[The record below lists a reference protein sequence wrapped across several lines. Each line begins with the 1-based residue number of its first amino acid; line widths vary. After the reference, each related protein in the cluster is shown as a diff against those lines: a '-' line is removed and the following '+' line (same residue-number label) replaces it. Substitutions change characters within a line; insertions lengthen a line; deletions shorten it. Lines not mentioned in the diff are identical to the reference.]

1 MSIATGTRSPSG
13 SEAGSRLRSG
23 IRAGFRP
30 RRRRRNADDYA
41 SVWIHLIA
49 LGVIAVALLPI
60 VWMIIASISPP
71 ADLLSR
77 PLRWIPRHPDFSR
90 YNDVFT
96 GAADSPAGA
105 FRRAMLNSLLVAAG
119 TVALSLVVGILGG
132 YAFARLRFAGR
143 QVTLLVFLST
153 YMLPPISLV
162 IPLYLILVRLHLLD
176 SVIGLIIVYSSF
188 CTPFVLWTLS
198 GYFAGI
204 PVDLEEAAR
213 LDGCSRIG
221 VLWRI
226 ILPLSKPGIFSAILF
241 ATLLCWDEFL
251 YALIFT
257 NSAHAKTI
265 PVAIA
270 EFSAKFSTDFGLV
283 CVGGLLAAIPPV
295 VVALAFQRFVVSGLM
310 AGAVKG

>member
-1 MSIATGTRSPSG
+1 MSGLA
-13 SEAGSRLRSG
+13 RLRP
-23 IRAGFRP
+23 A
-30 RRRRRNADDYA
+30 RRRRSSEDYA

-49 LGVIAVALLPI
+49 VAVIAVALVP
-60 VWMIIASISPP
+60 VAWMVIASITPSP
-71 ADLLSR
+71 DLLAH
-77 PLRWIPRHPDFSR
+77 PLRWIPKHPDLSR
-90 YNDVFT
+90 YREVFT
-96 GAADSPAGA
+96 SAADSPAGG

-119 TVALSLVVGILGG
+119 TVTVSLVVGILGG
-132 YAFARLRFAGR
+132 YAFARLHFRGR
-143 QVTLLVFLST
+143 RSTLLIFLAT
-153 YMLPPISLV
+153 YMLPPIALV

-176 SVIGLIIVYSSF
+176 SIVGLIVVYSSF

-213 LDGCSRIG
+213 LDGCSRLG

-226 ILPLSKPGIFSAILF
+226 VLPLSKPGIFSAILF

-257 NSAHAKTI
+257 NSAQAKTI

-295 VVALAFQRFVVSGLM
+295 IVALAFQRFVVAGLM

>member
-1 MSIATGTRSPSG
+1 MTRG
-13 SEAGSRLRSG
+13 RRRSG
-23 IRAGFRP
+23 
-30 RRRRRNADDYA
+30 DDYA
-41 SVWIHLIA
+41 SIWIHLIA
-49 LGVIAVALLPI
+49 LGVIAVALLPVI
-60 VWMIIASISPP
+60 WMVIASITPQ
-71 ADLLSR
+71 ADLLAR
-77 PLRWIPRHPDFSR
+77 PLHWIPRHPDFSR
-90 YNDVFT
+90 YGDVLT

-105 FRRAMLNSLLVAAG
+105 FRRAMLNSLIVAAG
-119 TVALSLVVGILGG
+119 TVSVSLVVGILGG
-132 YAFARLRFAGR
+132 YAFARLRFPGR
-143 QVTLLVFLST
+143 RVTLLVFLST

-162 IPLYLILVRLHLLD
+162 IPLYLVLVRLHLLD
-176 SVIGLIIVYSSF
+176 SVAGLILVYSSF

-226 ILPLSKPGIFSAILF
+226 VLPLSKPGIFSAVLF

-257 NSAHAKTI
+257 NTAQAKTI

-283 CVGGLLAAIPPV
+283 CVGGLLAAVPPV
-295 VVALAFQRFVVSGLM
+295 IVALSFQRFVVSGLM

>member
-1 MSIATGTRSPSG
+1 MSTMTRLRTAPGRSP
-13 SEAGSRLRSG
+13 ARPV
-23 IRAGFRP
+23 P
-30 RRRRRNADDYA
+30 RRRRRNADEYA
-41 SVWIHLIA
+41 SIWIHLIA
-49 LGVIAVALLPI
+49 VAVIAVALLP
-60 VWMIIASISPP
+60 VAWMVIASVTPP
-71 ADLLSR
+71 ADLLAR
-77 PLRWIPRHPDFSR
+77 PLRWIPRDLDFSR
-90 YNDVFT
+90 YREVFT
-96 GAADSPAGA
+96 GSADSAAGA

-119 TVALSLVVGILGG
+119 TVTVSLTVGILGG
-132 YAFARLRFAGR
+132 YAFARLRFRGR

-162 IPLYLILVRLHLLD
+162 IPLYLVLVRLHLLD
-176 SVIGLIIVYSSF
+176 SVIGLIVVYSSF

-204 PVDLEEAAR
+204 PVELEEAAR
-213 LDGCSRIG
+213 LDGCSRLG

-226 ILPLSKPGIFSAILF
+226 VLPLAKPGIFSAVLF

-257 NSAHAKTI
+257 NSAEAKTI

-283 CVGGLLAAIPPV
+283 CVGGLLAAVPPV
-295 VVALAFQRFVVSGLM
+295 VVALAFQRFVVAGLM

>member
-1 MSIATGTRSPSG
+1 MRQRRYKRGRS
-13 SEAGSRLRSG
+13 SES
-23 IRAGFRP
+23 
-30 RRRRRNADDYA
+30 YA

-49 LGVIAVALLPI
+49 VVVIIVALLPI
-60 VWMIIASISPP
+60 AWMVIASITPSK
-71 ADLLSR
+71 DLLAH
-77 PLRWIPRHPDFSR
+77 PLKWIPTNPDFSR
-90 YNDVFT
+90 YHEVFT
-96 GAADSPAGA
+96 SAADSPAGG

-119 TVALSLVVGILGG
+119 TVTVSLVVGILGG
-132 YAFARLRFAGR
+132 YAFARLRFSGR
-143 QVTLLVFLST
+143 RTTLLIFLAT
-153 YMLPPISLV
+153 YMLPPIALV

-176 SVIGLIIVYSSF
+176 SIIGLIVVYSSF
-188 CTPFVLWTLS
+188 CAPFVLWTLS

-226 ILPLSKPGIFSAILF
+226 VLPLSKPGIFSAILF

-257 NSAHAKTI
+257 NSAEAKTI

-283 CVGGLLAAIPPV
+283 SVGGLLAAIPPV
-295 VVALAFQRFVVSGLM
+295 IVALVFQRFVVAGLV

>member
-1 MSIATGTRSPSG
+1 MSAITSTPR
-13 SEAGSRLRSG
+13 
-23 IRAGFRP
+23 RP
-30 RRRRRNADDYA
+30 VRRRRRSADDYA

-49 LGVIAVALLPI
+49 VGVVVVALLPI
-60 VWMIIASISPP
+60 AWMLIASITPSPE
-71 ADLLSR
+71 LLR
-77 PLRWIPRHPDFSR
+77 QPLRWIPKDPDLSR
-90 YNDVFT
+90 YRDVFT
-96 GAADSPAGA
+96 SAADSPAGA

-119 TVALSLVVGILGG
+119 TVTVSLLVGIPGG
-132 YAFARLRFAGR
+132 YAFARLRFRGR
-143 QVTLLVFLST
+143 RTTLLVFLAT

-162 IPLYLILVRLHLLD
+162 IPLYLVLARLHLLD
-176 SVIGLIIVYSSF
+176 SVIGLVVVYSSF

-204 PVDLEEAAR
+204 PVELEEAAR

-226 ILPLSKPGIFSAILF
+226 VLPLSRPGIFSAILF

-257 NSAHAKTI
+257 NTAQAKTI

-283 CVGGLLAAIPPV
+283 CVGGLLAAVPPV
-295 VVALAFQRFVVSGLM
+295 VVALVFQRFVVAGLM